1 MDIYE
6 KRNELLD
13 RLIEEVG
20 RHKFDQ
26 MDNNFV
32 LNLTYNAAVGIA
44 ARETRKLDYWAAGV
58 EHQLGNML
66 NNVTDMIEDLKN
78 GNVFAQTKGV
88 DYELIRD
95 YLKLNEEERI

>member
-1 MDIYE
+1 MNIYE

-20 RHKFDQ
+20 RHKFEQ
-26 MDNNFV
+26 MDNNFI
-32 LNLTYNAAVGIA
+32 LGLTYNAAVGIA
-44 ARETRKLDYWAAGV
+44 ARETGKLDNWAGGV

-66 NNVTDMIEDLKN
+66 NSVTSMIENLKN
-78 GNVFAQTKGV
+78 GNVFAVSKGV

-95 YLKLNEEERI
+95 YLKLNGEE

>member
-1 MDIYE
+1 MDIYT

-13 RLIEEVG
+13 RLIKEVG
-20 RHKFDQ
+20 KHKFEQ
-26 MDNNFV
+26 MDNDFI

-44 ARETRKLDYWAAGV
+44 ARETRKLDYWAADV

-66 NNVTDMIEDLKN
+66 NSVTSMIEDLKN
-78 GNVFAQTKGV
+78 GNVFAQSKGI

-95 YLKLNEEERI
+95 YLKLNEEE